1 MINAQLSEPLQSLK
15 SYIRNNPSK
24 ALIDSLSSNSLLN
37 NRGFQY
43 LLPFYQAWHQEKKQT
58 REDSAMQNVMLS
70 EAASFLLD
78 QKSMLLFESAAYDP
92 LTDSAKIEIDQLTQS
107 VKAISYIDAKTYI
120 LQLARKNRVVMI
132 NIAQNKPQTTVFT
145 VSLLESLYQ
154 QGYHFLAMEMLDNSS
169 ARPVLKLNATTGYY
183 CNEPTAGELIR
194 KALEIGF
201 TLLPYEDYIKA
212 HNANQREYAQAQNIY
227 DFLVKKDSTE
237 KILVVASYNHIE
249 EGARQGERI
258 PMAAYFK
265 IITGIDPLTIDQTEM
280 IEGSTNSYQA
290 LFYTSWLK
298 KKPTASPVIPLLGE
312 KAYDPFDLHLYD
324 VHIIHPITRFVNERP
339 VWLSM
344 DGLRKEI
351 PVSPA
356 YQSLFLVQAYY
367 LKEYSDVNANL
378 SVPADQTYQY
388 AANGLYY
395 LYLQKGKYR
404 LVFKDK
410 KNELLGT
417 KDIEV
422 N

>member
-1 MINAQLSEPLQSLK
+1 MSDPLQSLK

-24 ALIDSLSSNSLLN
+24 SLIDSLSANSLLN
-37 NRGFQY
+37 KKGFQY
-43 LLPFYQAWHQEKKQT
+43 LLPFYQSWHQEKKQN
-58 REDSAMQNVMLS
+58 RDDSTLQNVLLS

-78 QKSMLLFESAAYDP
+78 QQSMMQFESAAYDP
-92 LTDSAKIEIDQLTQS
+92 LTDSAKIEVDQLTQS

-120 LQLARKNRVVMI
+120 LQIAKKNRVMMI

-145 VSLLESLYQ
+145 TSLLASLYQ
-154 QGYHFLAMEMLDNSS
+154 QGYHFLAMEMLDNTST
-169 ARPVLKLNATTGYY
+169 RPVLTINAATGYY

-201 TLLPYEDYIKA
+201 TLLPYADGPFLDYNKE
-212 HNANQREYAQAQNIY
+212 HNVNQREYAQAQHIY
-227 DFLVKKDSTE
+227 DFLQKKDSTE

-265 IITGIDPLTIDQTEM
+265 IISGIDPLTIDQTEM
-280 IEGSTNSYQA
+280 IEGGTNGFQA
-290 LFYTSWLK
+290 LFYANWLK
-298 KKPTASPVIPLLGE
+298 KKPTVSPVIPLKGE

-324 VHIIHPITRFVNERP
+324 IHIIHPITRYVNERP
-339 VWLSM
+339 IWLSM
-344 DGLRKEI
+344 DGMRKEI

-367 LKEYSDVNANL
+367 LKEYNDANANL
-378 SVPADQTYQY
+378 AVPADQTYQY
-388 AANGLYY
+388 AANGIYY

-410 KNELLGT
+410 KSELLGT